1 VLPDMLADRIVSAW
15 FHSSLRRNQTNPE
28 ADPLTNSNHAIHTR
42 WTEAGRGDEKTTA
55 LESRFEPACSL
66 PNFLRTL
73 FRRLEESEVRYCVLH
88 SWDLLPEELPN
99 DLDLAVHPQDKHKLF
114 SIFELLR
121 QQGYVC
127 FQCLNHSKNGHFFVF
142 SWAER
147 SKVKTAPVDIVFDH
161 RRSGLVLSTSEKMVA
176 ERERHGDFWISSAK
190 TEFAYLLA
198 KKAWKGR
205 ASPSQSLRLRQLVE
219 RLGPAEAEKIAGEIF
234 PRKWRKRAVEACL
247 NGSIAAD
254 LVHARAKFWR
264 TAWSRRPLQLI
275 GYLAADMKRVI
286 QRWIH
291 PTGILVAILGPDG
304 VGKSTVISGLVNAL
318 NLGFWGRHRLFHWR
332 PQTLFRGRDTGIN
345 TTPHAKTPRG
355 MFLSMA
361 YLTAFFLDHWFG
373 YLFVV
378 RPSLSR
384 SNLVLFDRYF
394 HDVLVDPRRYRY
406 GGPKWFAL
414 FLSYLVPEPDLV
426 VLLDAD
432 QQLIFSR
439 KAELPPDEIERQRQT
454 YQRLRFN
461 RAQRVLIHADVGIAS
476 TIVSTSSAVT
486 EFMRRRLIPRM
497 REWRMVV
504 N

>member
-1 VLPDMLADRIVSAW
+1 MFPT
-15 FHSSLRRNQTNPE
+15 SLRRTQTN
-28 ADPLTNSNHAIHTR
+28 AGAVPLTDSNHVIHSL
-42 WTEAGRGDEKTTA
+42 WAEAGCEPGKTTA
-55 LESRFEPACSL
+55 IESRFERACSL
-66 PNFLRTL
+66 PDFLRTL
-73 FRRLEESEVRYCVLH
+73 FRLLDESEVRYCVLH

-99 DLDLAVHPQDKHKLF
+99 DLDLAVHPQDKQKLH

-147 SKVKTAPVDIVFDH
+147 SKVKTAAVDIVFDH
-161 RRSGLVLSTSEKMVA
+161 RRSGLVLSTSEEMVA
-176 ERERHGDFWISSAK
+176 GRERHCDFWKSSAR

-205 ASPSQSLRLRQLVE
+205 ASASQSLRLRQLVE
-219 RLGPAEAEKIAGEIF
+219 GLGPAEAERIAGEIF
-234 PRKWRKRAVEACL
+234 PRKWRKRAVEACV
-247 NGSIAAD
+247 NGSIAANF
-254 LVHARAKFWR
+254 VHARTKFWR

-275 GYLAADMKRVI
+275 RYLAADFQRVI
-286 QRWIH
+286 ERWIQ

-304 VGKSTVISGLVNAL
+304 VGKSTVITGLIEAL

-332 PQTLFRGRDTGIN
+332 PQVLFRGRETGIN
-345 TTPHAKTPRG
+345 TTPHAKASRG

-361 YLTAFFLDHWFG
+361 YLTAFFLDYWFG

-378 RPSLSR
+378 RPSLAR
-384 SNLVLFDRYF
+384 SNFVLFDRYF
-394 HDVLVDPRRYRY
+394 HDVLVDPYRYRY
-406 GGPKWFAL
+406 GGPRWFAR

-432 QQLIFSR
+432 REMIFSR
-439 KAELPPDEIERQRQT
+439 KAELTPDEIDRQRQA

-461 RAQRVLIHADVGIAS
+461 RAHKVLVRADVSLGP
-476 TIVSTSSAVT
+476 TIQCTSSAVT

-497 REWRMVV
+497 SEWHMVID
-504 N
+504 

>member
-1 VLPDMLADRIVSAW
+1 MTP
-15 FHSSLRRNQTNPE
+15 SLE
-28 ADPLTNSNHAIHTR
+28 TR
-42 WTEAGRGDEKTTA
+42 
-55 LESRFEPACSL
+55 LEQVCSL
-66 PNFLRTL
+66 SNFLRSL
-73 FRRLEESEVRYCVLH
+73 FRFLDESEVRYCVLH
-88 SWDLLPEELPN
+88 SWDLLPNELPN
-99 DLDLAVHPQDKHKLF
+99 DLDLAVHPQDRHKLY
-114 SIFELLR
+114 SIFERLR

-142 SWAER
+142 SWAND
-147 SKVKTAPVDIVFDH
+147 SKVKTAAVDVVFDH

-176 ERERHGDFWISSAK
+176 ERERHGDFWIPSAR

-205 ASPSQSLRLRQLVE
+205 ASASQSLRLRELVE
-219 RLGPAEAEKIAGEIF
+219 GLGQAEAEKIAGEIF
-234 PRKWRKRAVEACL
+234 PRKWRKRAVEACV

-275 GYLAADMKRVI
+275 RYLAADVQRVV

-291 PTGILVAILGPDG
+291 PAGILVAILGPDG
-304 VGKSTVISGLVNAL
+304 VGKSTVISGLIEAL

-332 PQTLFRGRDTGIN
+332 PQALFPVSDTGIN
-345 TTPHAKTPRG
+345 TTPHAKASRG

-361 YLTAFFLDHWFG
+361 YLTAFFLDYWFG

-378 RPSLSR
+378 RPSLAR
-384 SNLVLFDRYF
+384 SNFVLFDRYF
-394 HDVLVDPRRYRY
+394 HDVLVDPCRYRY
-406 GGPKWFAL
+406 GGPKWFAS
-414 FLSYLVPEPDLV
+414 FLSSLVPEPDLV
-426 VLLDAD
+426 VLLDGD

-439 KAELPPDEIERQRQT
+439 KAELPPDEIERQLQT
-454 YQRLRFN
+454 YRRLRFN
-461 RAQRVLIHADVGIAS
+461 RAQKVLVRTDGGIGP
-476 TIVSTSSAVT
+476 TILSTSNALT

-497 REWRMVV
+497 REWQMVI